1 MQQDSK
7 VQQNSE
13 SEKQQEEQSVNGD
26 GLAED
31 QAITPE
37 AISNMKDKK
46 EEFEKAHNSSYIQ
59 YTIYGDAQIN
69 TGVVHGNMSQENQ
82 SGKKVQSM
90 DDVQELFGM
99 EKTVDEF
106 QMLIV
111 LCILE
116 VVPENHFITL
126 VNELKKC
133 WVQDEEDRKTVSPYI
148 SVQNVLNLGAEEVMA
163 RFYDESGESEVTCF
177 RLKNSEIASGV
188 KRMIWVD
195 YPVIR
200 NYVVQWMFQIKEMGD
215 FRKLVLSQIG
225 SAFQDLAVL
234 NYNYTKME
242 IIDALVEND
251 DYYFLTRIME
261 KLLQTDNYKQNAL
274 NLLKCWCGGKDMRQR
289 MMVYSLYQKGR
300 DAGEESVIRKTIE
313 DTMRKELQNG
323 KVIRDEIGSV
333 CDVKFSRK
341 GEINFRVLQ
350 ENDDT
355 AVIFA
360 QVLAAIFEKCTTPER
375 RVFGFYFCHMFMIDF
390 FYEGYPRYQ
399 MLFMKLMQEKE
410 MRSILLPLYRYVW
423 EKKVFREILGEIMRY
438 YLAHLQKVKKD
449 WTYMRWFFRSLS
461 FTGKKSDFENM
472 DKVLKKIENDGNT
485 IAGRIRRELHDLL
498 EQRIAESRRSNG

>member
-126 VNELKKC
+126 VNELKNAGC
-133 WVQDEEDRKTVSPYI
+133 
-148 SVQNVLNLGAEEVMA
+148 
-163 RFYDESGESEVTCF
+163 
-177 RLKNSEIASGV
+177 
-188 KRMIWVD
+188 RM
-195 YPVIR
+195 
-200 NYVVQWMFQIKEMGD
+200 
-215 FRKLVLSQIG
+215 
-225 SAFQDLAVL
+225 
-234 NYNYTKME
+234 
-242 IIDALVEND
+242 
-251 DYYFLTRIME
+251 
-261 KLLQTDNYKQNAL
+261 
-274 NLLKCWCGGKDMRQR
+274 
-289 MMVYSLYQKGR
+289 
-300 DAGEESVIRKTIE
+300 
-313 DTMRKELQNG
+313 
-323 KVIRDEIGSV
+323 
-333 CDVKFSRK
+333 
-341 GEINFRVLQ
+341 
-350 ENDDT
+350 
-355 AVIFA
+355 
-360 QVLAAIFEKCTTPER
+360 
-375 RVFGFYFCHMFMIDF
+375 
-390 FYEGYPRYQ
+390 
-399 MLFMKLMQEKE
+399 
-410 MRSILLPLYRYVW
+410 
-423 EKKVFREILGEIMRY
+423 
-438 YLAHLQKVKKD
+438 
-449 WTYMRWFFRSLS
+449 
-461 FTGKKSDFENM
+461 
-472 DKVLKKIENDGNT
+472 KKIERLYL
-485 IAGRIRRELHDLL
+485 RIFLFKMF
-498 EQRIAESRRSNG
+498 